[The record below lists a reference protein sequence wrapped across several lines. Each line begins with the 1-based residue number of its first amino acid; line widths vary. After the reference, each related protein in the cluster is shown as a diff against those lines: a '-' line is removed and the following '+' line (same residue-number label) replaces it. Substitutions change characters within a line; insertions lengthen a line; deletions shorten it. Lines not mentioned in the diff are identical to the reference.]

1 MTKQVL
7 EKIRSEIEKASYDHT
22 FQLGEYY
29 HEEEETRKIVNLDT
43 INEIFDKYKENE
55 VDE

>member
-1 MTKQVL
+1 MTKQL
-7 EKIRSEIEKASYDHT
+7 LDKIRAEIEKASYDHT

-29 HEEEETRKIVNLDT
+29 TEEEETRKIVNLDT